1 MSSQDLEKGTK
12 KVQAMS
18 VGFGDAS
25 DAVDKGSKLKD
36 KADDAFK
43 NVDEEKKEE
52 AKGFFD
58 FLKDGVK
65 YTKDSMETIK
75 TRGESAVPFMVTFM
89 SGLCSS
95 CLACVMLPFI
105 ALMPGKVAFFFNL
118 GAGLILIS
126 LALAKGWK

>member
-1 MSSQDLEKGTK
+1 
-12 KVQAMS
+12 MS
-18 VGFGDAS
+18 VGFNGTDVA
-25 DAVDKGSKLKD
+25 DKGNKLRD
-36 KADDAFK
+36 KAEDDFK
-43 NVDEEKKEE
+43 AGDGEEKKEE
-52 AKGFFD
+52 EKGFFD

-65 YTKDSMETIK
+65 YTKDSMDTIR
-75 TRGESAVPFMVTFM
+75 TRGESAVPFMITFM

-95 CLACVMLPFI
+95 CAACIMLPFI